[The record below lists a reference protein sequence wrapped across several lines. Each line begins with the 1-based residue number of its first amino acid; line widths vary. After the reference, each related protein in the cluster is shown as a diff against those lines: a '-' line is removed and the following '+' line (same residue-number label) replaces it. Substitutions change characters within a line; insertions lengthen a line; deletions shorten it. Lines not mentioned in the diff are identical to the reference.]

1 MLNSHEIYDHF
12 LPYEGLNQ
20 AWCWVYLLRGIRR
33 REKAITER
41 NEMVEILES
50 VQYVTIAMYADNKPY
65 LVTLSH
71 GYDRERHCIYF
82 HCAKEGKKIDI
93 LNSNSAVW
101 GQALLDKGYVQG
113 ECDHIFATVQFS
125 GRITF
130 IDDLAEKKHALRVM
144 IGCLEDNPSKVIA
157 AKVKDSAVQE
167 LGIGRIDIEYLSG
180 KRAKKTDAST

>member
-1 MLNSHEIYDHF
+1 
-12 LPYEGLNQ
+12 
-20 AWCWVYLLRGIRR
+20 VYLLREIRR
-33 REKAITER
+33 KEKAITDR
-41 NEMVEILES
+41 NEMIEILAS
-50 VQYVTIAMYADNKPY
+50 VQYITLAMCSNNEPY

-93 LNSNSAVW
+93 LNSNNAVW

-113 ECDHIFATVQFS
+113 DCDHSFATVQFK
-125 GRITF
+125 GKVTF

-144 IGCLEDNPSKVIA
+144 IECLEDNPSKVIA
-157 AKVKDSAVQE
+157 AKVEDSAVHK

-180 KRAKKTDAST
+180 KRAEKADVSS

>member
-1 MLNSHEIYDHF
+1 MRE
-12 LPYEGLNQ
+12 
-20 AWCWVYLLRGIRR
+20 IRR
-33 REKAITER
+33 RERAITER

-50 VQYVTIAMYADNKPY
+50 VQYVTVAMCADNEPY

-93 LNSNSAVW
+93 LNSNNIVW

-113 ECDHIFATVQFS
+113 DCDHIFATVQFK
-125 GRITF
+125 GRVTF
-130 IDDLAEKKHALRVM
+130 IDDSVEKKHALSVM
-144 IGCLEDNPSKVIA
+144 IECLDEKPSKVIA
-157 AKVKDSAVQE
+157 AKVKDSAVQK

-180 KRAKKTDAST
+180 KRAEKADDST